1 MTSRVVLSDEYSVIV
16 DIARYGAGSIMLMQ
30 ESLEAMSKPTNGT
43 VKLPN
48 GVQIVATDVL
58 VVHQALSIG

>member
-1 MTSRVVLSDEYSVIV
+1 MTGRVVLNDESSVII
-16 DIARYGAGSIMLMQ
+16 DIARCGAGSIMLMQ
-30 ESLEAMSKPTNGT
+30 ESLQAMSEPTNGT

-48 GVQIVATDVL
+48 GVRISATDVL